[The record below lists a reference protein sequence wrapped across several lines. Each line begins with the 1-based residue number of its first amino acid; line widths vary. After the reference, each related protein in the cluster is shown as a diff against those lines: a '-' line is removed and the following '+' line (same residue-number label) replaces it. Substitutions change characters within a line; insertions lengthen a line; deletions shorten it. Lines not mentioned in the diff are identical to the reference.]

1 MELQAD
7 CYASIWG
14 RSAQQQGRLEAGD
27 IEEALKA
34 ASGVGDDRIAELSGS
49 SIRPESLTH
58 RSAAQRMT
66 WFRRGLGTG
75 SVGSCDSFAT
85 R

>member
-34 ASGVGDDRIAELSGS
+34 HSE
-49 SIRPESLTH
+49 PC
-58 RSAAQRMT
+58 AA
-66 WFRRGLGTG
+66 
-75 SVGSCDSFAT
+75 CE
-85 R
+85 

>member
-1 MELQAD
+1 MSVRMELQAD

-34 ASGVGDDRIAELSGS
+34 HSE
-49 SIRPESLTH
+49 PC
-58 RSAAQRMT
+58 AA
-66 WFRRGLGTG
+66 
-75 SVGSCDSFAT
+75 CE
-85 R
+85 